1 MESVSTGDR
10 REHCSLGQ
18 KQSST
23 VGTSTRMLTWSP
35 SPLTSPTTTSSPG
48 LTGSST
54 LESGWE
60 PRTWMLREPG
70 RGPTA
75 AGGTTLGGML
85 GSRIMEAWRLW
96 WKKWE
101 VEWWELE
108 LLEQQLEQWEE
119 QLEQ

>member
-18 KQSST
+18 NQRLT
-23 VGTSTRMLTWSP
+23 AGTRVLTWSP
-35 SPLTSPTTTSSPG
+35 SPLTSPTTTSSPR
-48 LTGSST
+48 LTGSGT
-54 LESGWE
+54 LESGLE
-60 PRTWMLREPG
+60 PRTWMLKEPG
-70 RGPTA
+70 PGLTA
-75 AGGTTLGGML
+75 ASGTTLGGML

-101 VEWWELE
+101 VEWWEQQLE
-108 LLEQQLEQWEE
+108 LLEQRLEQWEE